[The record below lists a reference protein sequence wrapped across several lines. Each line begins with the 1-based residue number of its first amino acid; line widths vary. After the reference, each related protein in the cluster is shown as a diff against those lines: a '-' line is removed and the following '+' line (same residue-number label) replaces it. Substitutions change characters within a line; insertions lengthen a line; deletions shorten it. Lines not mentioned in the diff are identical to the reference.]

1 MKKILTLVF
10 FSLLTS
16 LHAFSDVGQNY
27 RGGDTGTAQ
36 VDEHYL
42 DALSKKDSA
51 PDRMPATD
59 KEKSAFDHI
68 NSKEKTQEKQEEGRH
83 IIRPSKMH

>member
-16 LHAFSDVGQNY
+16 FHAFSDVGQNHQS
-27 RGGDTGTAQ
+27 GDTGTAQ

-51 PDRMPATD
+51 PDRAPVTD
-59 KEKSAFDHI
+59 KEKSAFDHMS
-68 NSKEKTQEKQEEGRH
+68 SKEKDQERQEEGRNVV
-83 IIRPSKMH
+83 RPVK

>member
-16 LHAFSDVGQNY
+16 FHAFSDVGQKNY
-27 RGGDTGTAQ
+27 SGDTGTAQ

-51 PDRMPATD
+51 PDRVPATD
-59 KEKSAFDHI
+59 KEKSAYDHMS
-68 NSKEKTQEKQEEGRH
+68 SKEKDQERQEEGRSVT
-83 IIRPSKMH
+83 RPLK